1 MRRGRLLVRC
11 VGKARG
17 FSLLELSVATIVV
30 LLLSGLLL
38 IRLQVYQRDV
48 ELVAVGQ
55 LIGTLRTALSVE
67 SAKLSVA
74 KMEHQ
79 LPLVIDEN
87 PIHLLVS
94 PPANYLGE
102 YYAPLGSSLPRGNWY
117 FDRSDK
123 TLVYL
128 ISKEKTFGGEGVNFL
143 KFKVEFPDF
152 NLQVSKPSDTPH
164 AVKGAVLREV
174 TDHGAVNQKSERA
187 LAH

>member
-1 MRRGRLLVRC
+1 MAMAG
-11 VGKARG
+11 G
-17 FSLLELSVATIVV
+17 FSLFELAVATIVALLLTGV
-30 LLLSGLLL
+30 LLL
-38 IRLQVYQRDV
+38 RLQVYQRDV

-67 SAKLSVA
+67 SAQLSVA

-87 PIHLLVS
+87 PMHLLVS
-94 PPANYLGE
+94 PPSNYLGE
-102 YYAPLGSSLPRGNWY
+102 YYAPEGNSLPRGSWY

-128 ISKEKTFGGEGVNFL
+128 ISNGKTFGSEGVNLL

-152 NLQVSKPSDTPH
+152 NLQVSKPSGGPQV
-164 AVKGAVLREV
+164 VKGAVLREV
-174 TDHGAVNQKSERA
+174 TDHGAVNQNQNGR
-187 LAH
+187 